1 MSVSGF
7 ELFPKIAEEI
17 SDDIERVCTEAMG
30 DVAQGLKSDWR
41 QQIVDAG
48 LGKRLANTVRAKR
61 YPESGFSANAA
72 AFVWT
77 KAPKIVEAHNRGATI
92 VPVHGGKYLAWPTP
106 DAGVKHTSGIKHS
119 RITPALWER
128 ETGVRLQ
135 FIKPKNSRYA
145 FLVSKGRY
153 RRQAVRYQRR
163 KGFRPIKEGTL
174 PGEPKTIVIFILAP
188 VVTLPKRLDIESLG
202 EHWAG
207 EVDVALSRRWK

>member
-1 MSVSGF
+1 MPVSGF
-7 ELFPKIAEEI
+7 DLLPKIVEEI
-17 SDDIERVCTEAMG
+17 SADIERICTDAMG
-30 DVAQGLKSDWR
+30 DVAQGLKTDWR

-77 KAPKIVEAHNRGATI
+77 KAPNIIEAHNRGATI

-106 DAGVKHTSGIKHS
+106 EAGVKHSSGRKHA

-128 ETGVRLQ
+128 ETGVKLQ
-135 FIKPKNSRYA
+135 FLKPRNSRYA
-145 FLVSKGRY
+145 FLVSKGHY

-163 KGFRPIKEGTL
+163 KSFRPIKEAPI
-174 PGEPKTIVIFILAP
+174 PGEAKTIVIFILAP

-202 EHWAG
+202 DHWAG
-207 EVDVALSRRWK
+207 QVDDAISRRWK